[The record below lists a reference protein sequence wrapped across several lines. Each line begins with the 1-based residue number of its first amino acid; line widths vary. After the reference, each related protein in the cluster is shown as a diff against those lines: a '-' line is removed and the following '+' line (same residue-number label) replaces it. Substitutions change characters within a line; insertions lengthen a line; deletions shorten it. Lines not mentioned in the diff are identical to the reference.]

1 MTTHREGT
9 MTTQTR
15 GRVRVEDGQKRIRA
29 QIGGVTIADSAAVKM
44 VWEIPYFPTYYFPQD
59 SVRMDLLSD
68 SGETKRSPARGT
80 ASLFD
85 VTVGDRTVDQAARIW
100 NEAKI
105 EDVIGYVSF
114 DWKAMDTWFEE
125 DEEVYVH
132 ARDPYTRIDILQSSR
147 NIRVEVDGAVVADS
161 DRARFLFETGLPVRY
176 YLPKT
181 DVRFEYLTPTDTATS
196 CPYKGT
202 ARYWSIDTSGET
214 HSDVVWGYDAPL
226 KESQDVAGFVAFYNE
241 KLDIYV
247 DGILEDKPK
256 TKFG

>member
-1 MTTHREGT
+1 MN
-9 MTTQTR
+9 TQTR

-29 QIGGVTIADSAAVKM
+29 QIGGVTVADSASIKM
-44 VWEIPYFPTYYFPQD
+44 VWEIPYYPTYYFPQD
-59 SVRMDLLSD
+59 SVRTDLLSD

-80 ASLFD
+80 ANLFD
-85 VTVGDRTVDQAARIW
+85 ITVGDRTVAQAARIW

-105 EDVIGYVSF
+105 EEVEGYVSF
-114 DWKAMDTWFEE
+114 AWKSMDAWFEE

-147 NIRVEVDGAVVADS
+147 NIRVEVDGVTVAES
-161 DRARFLFETGLPVRY
+161 DRSRFLFETGLPVRY

-181 DVRFEYLTPTDTATS
+181 DVHFEYLTQSETASS

-202 ARYWSIDTSGET
+202 ARYWSINTTGDNYE
-214 HSDVVWGYDAPL
+214 DVVWGYDTPL
-226 KESQDVAGFVAFYNE
+226 RESQEIAGFVSFYNE
-241 KLDIYV
+241 KLDIFV
-247 DGILEDKPK
+247 DGQLEAKPR

>member
-1 MTTHREGT
+1 
-9 MTTQTR
+9 
-15 GRVRVEDGQKRIRA
+15 
-29 QIGGVTIADSAAVKM
+29 M
-44 VWEIPYFPTYYFPQD
+44 VWEIPHFPTYYFPRD

-80 ASLFD
+80 ANLFNI
-85 VTVGDRTVDQAARIW
+85 TVGDRTVGQAARIW
-100 NEAKI
+100 NDAKI
-105 EDVIGYVSF
+105 EEVEGYVSF
-114 DWKAMDTWFEE
+114 DWKSMDAWFEE

-147 NIRVEVDGAVVADS
+147 SIRVEVDGVTIAES
-161 DRARFLFETGLPVRY
+161 EKPRFLFETGLPVRY

-181 DVRFEYLTPTDTATS
+181 DVHFEYLTQSETTTS

-202 ARYWSIDTSGET
+202 ARYWSVGTTGDDHE
-214 HSDVVWGYDAPL
+214 DVVWGYDTPL
-226 KESQDVAGFVAFYNE
+226 RESQEIAGFVSFYNE

-247 DGILEDKPK
+247 DGVLEEKPR

>member
-1 MTTHREGT
+1 

-29 QIGGVTIADSAAVKM
+29 QIGGVTVADSADVKM
-44 VWEIPYFPTYYFPQD
+44 VWEIPYYPTYYFPPD

-68 SGETKRSPARGT
+68 SDETKRSPARGT

-85 VTVGDRTVDQAARIW
+85 ITIGDRTVSQAARIW

-105 EDVIGYVSF
+105 EDVAGYVSF
-114 DWKAMDTWFEE
+114 DWKSMDRWFEE

-147 NIRVEVDGAVVADS
+147 NIRVEVDGVTVAES
-161 DRARFLFETGLPVRY
+161 DKPRFLFETGLPIRY

-181 DVRFEYLTPTDTATS
+181 DVHFEYLTQTETATS

-202 ARYWSIDTSGET
+202 ARYWSVDTAGKT
-214 HSDVVWGYDAPL
+214 HDDVVWGYDTPL
-226 KESQDVAGFVAFYNE
+226 RESQEIAGFVAFYNE

-247 DGILEDKPK
+247 DGELEEKPK
-256 TKFG
+256 TQFS

>member
-1 MTTHREGT
+1 

-29 QIGGVTIADSAAVKM
+29 QIGGVTVADSTHVKM
-44 VWEIPYFPTYYFPQD
+44 VWEIPYYPTYYFPQD
-59 SVRMDLLSD
+59 AVRMDLLSD

-80 ASLFD
+80 ANLFNIA
-85 VTVGDRTVDQAARIW
+85 VGDRTVAQAARIW

-105 EDVIGYVSF
+105 EDVEGYVSF
-114 DWKAMDTWFEE
+114 DWKSMDAWFEE

-132 ARDPYTRIDILQSSR
+132 ARDPHTRIDVLQSSR
-147 NIRVEVDGAVVADS
+147 NIRVEVDGTVVANS

-181 DVRFEYLTPTDTATS
+181 DVHFEYLTAADTATS

-202 ARYWSIDTSGET
+202 ARYWSIDVGEGS
-214 HSDVVWGYDAPL
+214 HGDVVWGYDTPL
-226 KESQDVAGFVAFYNE
+226 RESQEVAGFVSFYNE

-247 DGILEDKPK
+247 DGALEDKPR
-256 TKFG
+256 TKFA